1 MVNLCRC
8 FLSIFSNQ
16 LITSVVFFHSLSFSF
31 SHQQILILSNIDL
44 LILPISFWAGFIS
57 LVVRWLE
64 KFSLWSFKVIK
75 QLLVPLIS
83 ILWTISA
90 HFVYFM
96 PSLSIIS
103 LIPFVVFLYVA
114 VAALSRRW
122 LYSVLLI
129 YTCLRFYLLVQ
140 AFYLTILLLSHL
152 CFTFFRSYFLM
163 SSSNIYIYIYIYIYI
178 RMYVCMLWNNKFPSV
193 LCLGKIFESNCCIV
207 FVVNTGSF

>member
-16 LITSVVFFHSLSFSF
+16 LITSVVFFHSLIFSF
-31 SHQQILILSNIDL
+31 SHKQILILSNIDL
-44 LILPISFWAGFIS
+44 LILPISFLAGFSS

-83 ILWTISA
+83 ILLTISA

-103 LIPFVVFLYVA
+103 LIPSVVFLYVA
-114 VAALSRRW
+114 VAALSRR
-122 LYSVLLI
+122 
-129 YTCLRFYLLVQ
+129 
-140 AFYLTILLLSHL
+140 
-152 CFTFFRSYFLM
+152 
-163 SSSNIYIYIYIYIYI
+163 
-178 RMYVCMLWNNKFPSV
+178 
-193 LCLGKIFESNCCIV
+193 
-207 FVVNTGSF
+207 

>member
-31 SHQQILILSNIDL
+31 SHKQILILSNIDL
-44 LILPISFWAGFIS
+44 LILPISFLAGFIS

-83 ILWTISA
+83 ILLTISA

-103 LIPFVVFLYVA
+103 LIPSVVFLYVA
-114 VAALSRRW
+114 VAVLSRRW
-122 LYSVLLI
+122 C
-129 YTCLRFYLLVQ
+129 THFC
-140 AFYLTILLLSHL
+140 
-152 CFTFFRSYFLM
+152 
-163 SSSNIYIYIYIYIYI
+163 
-178 RMYVCMLWNNKFPSV
+178 
-193 LCLGKIFESNCCIV
+193 
-207 FVVNTGSF
+207 

>member
-31 SHQQILILSNIDL
+31 SHKQILILSNIDL
-44 LILPISFWAGFIS
+44 LILPISFLAGFIS

-83 ILWTISA
+83 ILLTISA

-103 LIPFVVFLYVA
+103 LIPSVVFLYVA

-122 LYSVLLI
+122 C
-129 YTCLRFYLLVQ
+129 THFC
-140 AFYLTILLLSHL
+140 
-152 CFTFFRSYFLM
+152 
-163 SSSNIYIYIYIYIYI
+163 
-178 RMYVCMLWNNKFPSV
+178 
-193 LCLGKIFESNCCIV
+193 
-207 FVVNTGSF
+207 

>member
-31 SHQQILILSNIDL
+31 SHKQILILSNIDL
-44 LILPISFWAGFIS
+44 LILPISFLAGFIS

-83 ILWTISA
+83 ILLTISA

-103 LIPFVVFLYVA
+103 LIPSVVFLHVA
-114 VAALSRRW
+114 VAALSRR
-122 LYSVLLI
+122 
-129 YTCLRFYLLVQ
+129 
-140 AFYLTILLLSHL
+140 
-152 CFTFFRSYFLM
+152 
-163 SSSNIYIYIYIYIYI
+163 
-178 RMYVCMLWNNKFPSV
+178 
-193 LCLGKIFESNCCIV
+193 
-207 FVVNTGSF
+207 